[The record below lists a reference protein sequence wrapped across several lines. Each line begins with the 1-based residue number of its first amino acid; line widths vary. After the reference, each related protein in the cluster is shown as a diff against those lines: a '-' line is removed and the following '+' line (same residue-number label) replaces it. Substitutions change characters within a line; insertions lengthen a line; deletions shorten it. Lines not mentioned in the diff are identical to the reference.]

1 MVKQMILMKKGMV
14 ILEMIMIIIMKCYEK
29 WKLNLE
35 KIFTKNV
42 MIKTKLLVDEATKSK
57 GESKSIMT
65 KNKWTLKK

>member
-1 MVKQMILMKKGMV
+1 MV

-42 MIKTKLLVDEATKSK
+42 RIKTKLLVDEATKSEGENK
-57 GESKSIMT
+57 GVMT
-65 KNKWTLKK
+65 KNKWRLKR